1 MTPAP
6 RHSGKGTALATERTR
21 RGQGPSWEQDFCGSG
36 AGPRGSGRWAQ
47 ATIRTSGAVERTA
60 RRLSPRGDWALGGGD
75 ASAGTPQ
82 CQRLLRSGGGVAKAG
97 GGVGGAS
104 LCRDGVDGNSVLS
117 AQWCR
122 EPKTGLKNQVHCK
135 KRCLS
140 EAFQT

>member
-21 RGQGPSWEQDFCGSG
+21 RGQGPSREQDFCGSG

-60 RRLSPRGDWALGGGD
+60 RRLSPRGDWALGGRGRVRGD
-75 ASAGTPQ
+75 PSVPTPAPLWRG
-82 CQRLLRSGGGVAKAG
+82 CCRGGRQ
-97 GGVGGAS
+97 GGAS